1 MGRAVIVRL
10 THRQWDAVMGI
21 LDNGW
26 LIDWVLDEGRIKD
39 EGKKLEVLQLPDVW
53 LAVADE
59 LIQTHFTTGSIR
71 KVSAPLFDGV
81 RRIVKQTNAR
91 QEHPAFA
98 GVALEGRQFEVLP
111 AWEWWPPAAADD
123 DTVARGGR
131 FVPFIPELRHSD
143 ETRVASG
150 CGQIDP
156 NYALCSL
163 WPEHKRRGGVV
174 FTEWHHSTMRTTG
187 PISTDAYDRFIKARP
202 AVAGSPK

>member
-1 MGRAVIVRL
+1 VIVRL
-10 THRQWDAVMGI
+10 TLRQWDAVI
-21 LDNGW
+21 ANVQQGW
-26 LIDWVLDEGRIKD
+26 LLDWLYGNTQVAE
-39 EGKKLEVLQLPDVW
+39 EGKKVEVLMLPDAW
-53 LAVADE
+53 LAVADQ
-59 LIQTHFTTGSIR
+59 LIPSHFTTGSIR

-111 AWEWWPPAAADD
+111 AWEITEQTAWALPGAEGLINGPTTRTHWSPWIPSCDEIADY
-123 DTVARGGR
+123 
-131 FVPFIPELRHSD
+131 E
-143 ETRVASG
+143 
-150 CGQIDP
+150 
-156 NYALCSL
+156 LCSL

-202 AVAGSPK
+202 AAAGSPK